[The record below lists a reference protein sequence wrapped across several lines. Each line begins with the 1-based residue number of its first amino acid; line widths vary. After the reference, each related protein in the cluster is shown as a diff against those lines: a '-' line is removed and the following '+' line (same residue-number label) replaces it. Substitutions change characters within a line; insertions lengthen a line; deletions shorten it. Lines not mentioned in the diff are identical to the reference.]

1 MFVKA
6 PQRYIKDMMWKVFN
20 SIFLQKSLDISL
32 FVVHL

>member
-1 MFVKA
+1 
-6 PQRYIKDMMWKVFN
+6 MMWKVFN